1 MLRIRFH
8 KPAPGLEQF
17 VRFYVQ
23 REAQIRGAAVVHPV
37 PARANPMI
45 EFIFGDSFD
54 VLDLAQMA
62 HRKSPSNVVVVGPQT
77 YRRVEMQLQGNLE
90 SFVIML
96 QPDGLHRLFSIPMHD
111 LTDQDYEGHSVLGSF
126 VSQARER
133 LGNSRSFEDR
143 VGLVDEL
150 LLCRSFLSLSFDG
163 VSAAAHRIIQT
174 GGRVGIAALADR
186 AGLGMRQFERRFIQ
200 KVGMRPKL
208 FARIA
213 RFEAALESKARFVTR
228 SWTDVAHDFGYY
240 DQMHM
245 VHDFAE
251 FTGGTPTETL
261 TQLET
266 VFVEQ
271 IKTMRSGARPAT
283 AIDNPRLIL

>member
-1 MLRIRFH
+1 MLRTRFH
-8 KPAPGLEQF
+8 NPAPGLEHF

-23 REAQIRGAAVVHPV
+23 REVQIRGAAVIHPV
-37 PARANPMI
+37 PARAAAMI
-45 EFIFGDSFD
+45 EFDFGDPIHA
-54 VLDLAQMA
+54 LDYAQGIR
-62 HRKSPSNVVVVGPQT
+62 RKSPMVIVVGPQT
-77 YRRVEMQLQGNLE
+77 YRRVELQLQGSLE
-90 SFVIML
+90 SFVIMF
-96 QPDGLHRLFSIPMHD
+96 QPDGLHRLFSIPMHE
-111 LTDQDYEGHSVLGSF
+111 LTDRDYEAHSVLGGF
-126 VSQARER
+126 IANVRQRM
-133 LGNSRSFEDR
+133 GNERSFAER
-143 VGLVDEL
+143 VRLVDEL
-150 LLCRSFLSLSFDG
+150 LLRQSLRSPSFDG
-163 VSAAAHRIIQT
+163 ISAAAHRIIQA
-174 GGRVGIAALADR
+174 GGRVELAPLANS
-186 AGLGMRQFERRFIQ
+186 AGLGIRQFERRFIQ

-213 RFEAALESKARFVTR
+213 RFEAALESKARFITR

-271 IKTMRSGARPAT
+271 IKTMRSGAASAKT
-283 AIDNPRLIL
+283 VGNARLIL